1 MARAEADIGT
11 NLEYARIQ
19 EFGGTIVPTN
29 GPFLRWV
36 NDAGEEVFARSVT
49 IPAKP
54 YLRPA
59 FDTKQDDAVRA
70 MAAVLRKVVEARGR

>member
-1 MARAEADIGT
+1 MARAEAEIGT

-19 EFGGTIVPTN
+19 EFGGTVRPVN
-29 GPFLRWV
+29 GQFLRWV

-49 IPAKP
+49 IPARP

-59 FDTKQDDAVRA
+59 FDLKEREAVAA
-70 MAAVLRKVVEARGR
+70 MAAVLRKVVETRGR

>member
-1 MARAEADIGT
+1 MARAEAEIGT

-19 EFGGTIVPTN
+19 EFGGTIVPK
-29 GPFLRWV
+29 GQFLRWV

-49 IPAKP
+49 IPARP

-59 FDTKQDDAVRA
+59 FDMKEREAVDA